1 MESLGFL
8 SWFPVET
15 MEDSGRKLGVSSGEG
30 GEGSTI
36 SIFTHMVK

>member
-1 MESLGFL
+1 MESLAFL

-15 MEDSGRKLGVSSGEG
+15 IEKGGRKLGVSPGEG